1 MSNFK
6 TLSLPFCAALAGALL
21 LSSCSAASPP
31 TQGAEGG
38 SSSPAAPSRQEVSA
52 LAPRAVLAYD
62 GGLLTVDTETGEVL
76 ATAQAEGFL
85 RLNPAGDGRRVLV
98 SAGDE
103 FRIFDSGLVV
113 QGHGDHNHYYEQAP
127 ALTGGAVA
135 APEAGHV
142 VVHEGR
148 TALFADGS
156 GAVSVMD
163 TGAFEDGQ
171 VDPDEV
177 REYAADTPH
186 HGVAV
191 PLADGN
197 LLMTSGTEESRTT
210 VRTLS
215 PDGGVLAETTDCP
228 GVHGEAAAKPTAQGD
243 VVVLG
248 CENGPVIYRDGA
260 FSKVPVPEAYQRS
273 GNLFGSQESSVVL
286 ADYKTDP
293 DAEQERPTRIGLIDT
308 VAGSMKTVDLG
319 SAYWFRSLARGPEG
333 EAVVLTYDGNLVIL
347 DEETGETIHE
357 VPVVGEWEEPA
368 EWQLPA
374 PAVKVGADGLA
385 YVTDPAAKKL
395 HVVDLVAGTVL
406 SSFDLPEAP
415 TEMAIVTGEA
425 EGAGHDGA
433 HHHDDGHGHGED

>member
-1 MSNFK
+1 MGKSASHVVILTAACIHKLLELGNDSVKASVSCVVHTK
-6 TLSLPFCAALAGALL
+6 TVVDLF
-21 LSSCSAASPP
+21 SAVKTENHVVA
-31 TQGAEGG
+31 
-38 SSSPAAPSRQEVSA
+38 
-52 LAPRAVLAYD
+52 
-62 GGLLTVDTETGEVL
+62 LTVGEI
-76 ATAQAEGFL
+76 
-85 RLNPAGDGRRVLV
+85 D
-98 SAGDE
+98 
-103 FRIFDSGLVV
+103 
-113 QGHGDHNHYYEQAP
+113 
-127 ALTGGAVA
+127 
-135 APEAGHV
+135 HV

-156 GAVSVMD
+156 GTASLMG

-177 REYAADTPH
+177 DEYAADAPH

-197 LLMTSGTEESRTT
+197 LLVTAGTEESRST
-210 VRTLS
+210 VRVLS
-215 PDGGVLAETTDCP
+215 ADGGVLAETPDCP
-228 GVHGEAAAKPTAQGD
+228 GVHGEATAKPTSQGD

-248 CENGPVIYRDGA
+248 CEDGPVIYRDGA

-273 GNLFGSQESSVVL
+273 GNLFGSPESSVVL

-293 DAEQERPTRIGLIDT
+293 DADLERPTRIGLIDT
-308 VAGSMKTVDLG
+308 VAGAVKTVDLG

-333 EAVVLTYDGNLVIL
+333 EAVVLTYNGKLVIL

-357 VPVVGEWEEPA
+357 VPVVGAWEEPA

-385 YVTDPAAKKL
+385 YVTEPAAKKL
-395 HVVDLVAGTVL
+395 HVVDLAAGTVL

-425 EGAGHDGA
+425 EGAGHNDGD
-433 HHHDDGHGHGED
+433 HHDGGHGHDGHDHGHDED